1 MAFRS
6 RVISTVARGFRS
18 SSRVLGRRFAANYSR
33 SFVAP
38 LGNLPVALFSTAAN
52 DSEKKEMSPEEA
64 KKMASEMLF
73 NEKDLGDDKKDGK
86 EEKETFVPPQ
96 KEEGAVE
103 EQHEFQAE
111 TKQLLDI
118 VTNSIYT
125 DKEVFL
131 RELIS
136 NASDALEKLRH
147 EQVSGMA
154 VNDKDLPLE
163 IRIYTDE
170 KNGTITIQDTGIGM
184 TKKEMEDNLGVIA
197 RSGSKAFLKKA
208 TDEGKAGD
216 LGTSLIGHFGV
227 GFYAAFMVADHVDV
241 YSHSASDNET
251 YCWSSDGA
259 GDYKITKASSA
270 PRGTTIVLHLKPDQK
285 KFAIDQTVNRIIKK
299 YSNFVNHPIRLNGK
313 EVNTVHAIWAMD
325 KNSITEQQY
334 LDFYHFVGQGWDTP
348 LFRLHFSADAPIALQ
363 ALFYVGSMQTEKMGL
378 GRMEPGVSLYSRK
391 VLIESHSKNLLP
403 DWMRFVYGVV
413 DSEDIPLSLSRE
425 NMQDSLLMKRIRKI
439 LTKKFLRFLHD
450 KSTKERDQYLTFYN
464 EFNPFL
470 KEGVIQDYD
479 NRQDLASI
487 LMFES
492 SKCDASTLTTLDEYI
507 KRMPE
512 SQKEIYYLNSTSRS
526 LAQASP
532 YYEVFKRRGLEV
544 LFLYNPV
551 DDFVMTNVRE
561 YKGKRFV
568 SVENAE
574 IDLSAEE
581 TKKDEPTPTQQ
592 VGLTE
597 QAAAELAAW
606 MKTSLGEKV
615 KDVKV
620 THRLVTS
627 PAIVTDSNNAGYRR
641 MVKMMQAARGDLKG
655 LMPLEPMVL
664 EVNPHHDL
672 LVKLNEIR
680 ASKPLLAQC
689 VTEQLFDDCLVSA
702 GLMDDSRTMIPRLNA
717 LLYAALGGEFKL
729 PQEVVSLSA
738 DEGKKDEVVSKPEE
752 SKSNDKTNESK

>member
-1 MAFRS
+1 MFM
-6 RVISTVARGFRS
+6 STTSDQNA
-18 SSRVLGRRFAANYSR
+18 
-33 SFVAP
+33 
-38 LGNLPVALFSTAAN
+38 
-52 DSEKKEMSPEEA
+52 KKELSPEEA
-64 KKMASEMLF
+64 KKMAAEMLF
-73 NEKDLGDDKKDGK
+73 NEKDLGDNKKDLEKVK
-86 EEKETFVPPQ
+86 EEFVPPK
-96 KEEGAVE
+96 KEEGAPE

-147 EQVSGMA
+147 EQVSGVS
-154 VNDKDLPLE
+154 VNDNDLPLE

-208 TDEGKAGD
+208 AAEGKAGD

-241 YSHSASDNET
+241 FSHSATDNET
-251 YCWSSDGA
+251 YCWSSDGTGA
-259 GDYKITKASSA
+259 YKITKASSA
-270 PRGTTIVLHLKPDQK
+270 PRGTTIVLHLKEDQK

-348 LFRLHFSADAPIALQ
+348 LFRLHFSADAPIALK

-391 VLIESHSKNLLP
+391 ILIESHSKTLLP

-425 NMQDSLLMKRIRKI
+425 NMQDSLLVKRIRKI
-439 LTKKFLRFLHD
+439 LTKKFLRFLRD
-450 KSTKERDQYLTFYN
+450 KSTKERDLYLTFFN
-464 EFNPFL
+464 EFHPFL

-492 SKCDASTLTTLDEYI
+492 SACDASTLTTLDEYI

-532 YYEVFKRRGLEV
+532 YYEVFKRKGLEV
-544 LFLYNPV
+544 LFLYSPV

-574 IDLSAEE
+574 IDLSA
-581 TKKDEPTPTQQ
+581 DEPKKEDSAKPSTTA
-592 VGLTE
+592 GLSE
-597 QAAAELAAW
+597 PAAAELAAW

-620 THRLVTS
+620 THRLVSS

-641 MVKMMQAARGDLKG
+641 MVKLMQAARGDLKG

-664 EVNPHHDL
+664 EVNPQHDL
-672 LVKLNEIR
+672 LVKLNEVR
-680 ASKPLLAQC
+680 TSKPLLAQC

-702 GLMDDSRTMIPRLNA
+702 GLMDDSRTMIPRLNS
-717 LLYAALGGEFKL
+717 LLLAALGGEFKL
-729 PQEVVSLSA
+729 PEEVVSLSA
-738 DEGKKDEVVSKPEE
+738 NDAKKEEVVTNVDSGAANGAASGAANGAASGAEE
-752 SKSNDKTNESK
+752 KK